1 MIDICKI
8 IYLKEKVFNN
18 ENVKNKIFQRHNCV
32 FNNNKKHLSFFPQ
45 KLNLMN
51 LFFTFSPLL
60 LSITGIYLYFKYD
73 MMLYGILLSLIGSFI
88 MIIYSDIMTE
98 IIESNNLLT
107 HEDYKDLSQV
117 INKEELQLLI
127 SYYEN
132 IFYKDERN
140 QRKTYKFNLRD
151 LFNPV
156 LIEDAEAL
164 KQINQ
169 SKFNTYLDSIYD
181 SEKNWKIK
189 MNNLY

>member
-8 IYLKEKVFNN
+8 IHLKEKVFNN
-18 ENVKNKIFQRHNCV
+18 ENVKNQIFQRHNCV
-32 FNNNKKHLSFFPQ
+32 FNNNKKHLAFSPQ

-51 LFFTFSPLL
+51 SFFTFSPLL

-73 MMLYGILLSLIGSFI
+73 MMFYGIILSLIGSFI

-98 IIESNNLLT
+98 IIENNNLLT

-132 IFYKDERN
+132 IFYQDERN

-156 LIEDAEAL
+156 SIEDAETL

-169 SKFNTYLDSIYD
+169 SKFNTYLDSVYD
-181 SEKNWKIK
+181 SEKKLENKGE
-189 MNNLY
+189 